1 MLLDTGSQRRYI
13 TENLAKTLN
22 LTLGKPNNIT
32 LVTFGSK
39 KPQKIKSPSTT
50 MDITLR
56 DGSTLTINAKVIP
69 SITRTVYRGPIYL
82 GCLQK
87 ADCFLNQYDL
97 ADTLPC
103 KGESS
108 TIDLLVGNDYYLD
121 LVISKKVEIQP
132 VLYLLESNLG
142 WILSG
147 RTSEYAVKK
156 QESSMLVLTYETDI
170 ERESHL
176 FTSVD
181 KLLPVKANLQD
192 FWNLET
198 IGINDSPVDP
208 QDSEA
213 LKVFHYGMKGDDI
226 IQASHGKTK

>member
-1 MLLDTGSQRRYI
+1 MVEEVPEEDASDITENVLLSSGESVLMQTAKPEVKNPRNFTKQNIRMLLDTGSQRMSI

-22 LTLGKPNNIT
+22 LTLGNPNNIT

-56 DGSTLTINAKVIP
+56 DGSTLTINANVIP

-108 TIDLLVGNDYYLD
+108 TIDLLVRNDYYLD
-121 LVISKKVEIQP
+121 LVLSKKVEIQP
-132 VLYLLESNLG
+132 VLYRLESNLG

-170 ERESHL
+170 ERETHL

-181 KLLPVKANLQD
+181 KLLEP
-192 FWNLET
+192 
-198 IGINDSPVDP
+198 
-208 QDSEA
+208 
-213 LKVFHYGMKGDDI
+213 
-226 IQASHGKTK
+226 